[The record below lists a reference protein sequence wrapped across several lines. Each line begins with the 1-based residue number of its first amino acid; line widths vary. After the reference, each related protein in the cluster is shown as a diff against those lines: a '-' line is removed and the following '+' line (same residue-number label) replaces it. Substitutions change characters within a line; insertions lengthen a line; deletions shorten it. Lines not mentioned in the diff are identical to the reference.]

1 MTPDGERRMRGVAQ
15 DRDSQE
21 RDHQDADDEVDD
33 GEAFPGTI
41 PNMSKACS
49 ENVDGEQ
56 MIGKLA
62 YAAGRFAS
70 LRYCAWRIR

>member
-1 MTPDGERRMRGVAQ
+1 MCMTPDGERRMRGVAQ

-21 RDHQDADDEVDD
+21 RDHQDADGEVDD

-56 MIGKLA
+56 MIGKQ
-62 YAAGRFAS
+62 
-70 LRYCAWRIR
+70 